1 MDMFFNRLLMF
12 LRKKQPNKIKVIEKN
27 YKIFIINENNIQ
39 RMYKPPIIIVV
50 TVSSGG
56 SYVMIKH

>member
-1 MDMFFNRLLMF
+1 M
-12 LRKKQPNKIKVIEKN
+12 KKMI
-27 YKIFIINENNIQ
+27 KIFIINENNIQ
-39 RMYKPPIIIVV
+39 GMYKPPIIIVV

>member
-1 MDMFFNRLLMF
+1 M
-12 LRKKQPNKIKVIEKN
+12 KIII
-27 YKIFIINENNIQ
+27 KIFIINENNIQ
-39 RMYKPPIIIVV
+39 RMYKPTIIIVV